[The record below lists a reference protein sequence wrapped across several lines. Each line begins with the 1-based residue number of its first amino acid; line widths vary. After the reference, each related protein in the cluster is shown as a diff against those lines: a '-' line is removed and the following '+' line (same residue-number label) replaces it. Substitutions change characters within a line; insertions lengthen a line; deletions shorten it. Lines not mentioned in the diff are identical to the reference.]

1 MEKTLAVW
9 IKDWHEQDD
18 TIGYHKLAV
27 LLTLSST
34 VSPEA
39 LSAAFLIGAIIP
51 AWGNRC
57 VEHTALSLDLDSAFY
72 SCY

>member
-1 MEKTLAVW
+1 MFQF
-9 IKDWHEQDD
+9 HETQ
-18 TIGYHKLAV
+18 
-27 LLTLSST
+27 LLPTSCSGQWDFLFRRSRLIDQT
-34 VSPEA
+34 WNLPN
-39 LSAAFLIGAIIP
+39 AAFLIGAIIP